1 MENTL
6 LNLAD
11 YKELKI
17 TSVELVDIINQ
28 FRELESTKTENN
40 FVKLMHKTFME
51 KIRGELEVLKS
62 VGLKD
67 EQNILLVEY
76 KDKKG
81 EMRPCFELNR
91 DGMLQ
96 MLNSESA
103 LVRYKT
109 IEYIN
114 KLESNVKGISINN
127 DIKELQNT
135 VEDFK
140 RSTEEAK
147 KMYKPSHKQKLDYSK
162 MIKALTD
169 NKEDYQT
176 VRDWC
181 FGVLNITKWED
192 SCIDDAPK
200 VIEIIKTVARL
211 LSIKRMEQISI
222 FDK

>member
-1 MENTL
+1 MKSTL

-11 YKELKI
+11 NKELKI

-28 FRELESTKTENN
+28 FRELESDKTNKKYVELRHDSFMTKIKN
-40 FVKLMHKTFME
+40 
-51 KIRGELEVLKS
+51 ELEILKS
-62 VGLKD
+62 LGLGD
-67 EQNILLVEY
+67 AQNILEISY
-76 KDKKG
+76 KDKYDR
-81 EMRPCFELNR
+81 EQPCYSLNR

-114 KLESNVKGISINN
+114 NLEDNIKTVTTNN

-135 VEDFK
+135 VEEFK
-140 RSTEEAK
+140 RATEEAR
-147 KMYKPSHKQKLDYSK
+147 KMYKPSHKMKLDYSK
-162 MIKALTD
+162 MIKSLTN
-169 NKEDYQT
+169 NKEEYQT

-181 FGVLNITKWED
+181 FGLLNITKWED

-200 VIEIIKTVARL
+200 IIEIIKTVSRL
-211 LSIKRMEQISI
+211 LSIKRIEQINM
-222 FDK
+222 FN